1 MQRGFFAPLV
11 LSSALVFAVSGCT
24 FSAEIATHKDYDPS
38 DGVGATL
45 GDIAVRNV
53 MLITNE
59 EGQAKLVMSVVNTGD
74 IDVSLQ
80 VQYDGEGESVTEFL
94 EVPTLPALTRFGDD
108 PAAGVILEGS
118 DVIAGSLVPV
128 YFQHGAVPGE
138 LVLVPVLDGEL
149 PEYELLVP

>member
-1 MQRGFFAPLV
+1 MQRGFLAPLV
-11 LSSALVFAVSGCT
+11 LSAALVLGTSGCT
-24 FSAEIATHKDYDPS
+24 FAAEIATQKDYDPS
-38 DGVGATL
+38 DGVGVTL

-59 EGQAKLVMSVVNTGD
+59 EGQANLVMSVVNTGEA
-74 IDVSLQ
+74 DVSLQ
-80 VQYDGEGESVTEFL
+80 VQYDGEGNEVTEL
-94 EVPTLPALTRFGDD
+94 LDVPSLPALTRFGDD
-108 PAAGVILEGS
+108 PAAGVIIEGS
-118 DVIAGSLVPV
+118 DVIAGSLVPL

>member
-11 LSSALVFAVSGCT
+11 LSVALVFGASGCT
-24 FSAEIATHKDYDPS
+24 FTAEIATQKDYDPS
-38 DGVGATL
+38 DGVGVTL

-59 EGQAKLVMSVVNTGD
+59 EGQANLVMSVVNTGD
-74 IDVSLQ
+74 TDVSLQ
-80 VQYDGEGESVTEFL
+80 VQYDGEGDAVTEFL
-94 EVPTLPALTRFGDD
+94 DVPTLPSLTRLGDD
-108 PAAGVILEGS
+108 PAAGVILEGP

-128 YFQHGAVPGE
+128 YFQHGDIPGE

>member
-1 MQRGFFAPLV
+1 MQRGFLAPLV
-11 LSSALVFAVSGCT
+11 LSAALVLGTSGCT
-24 FSAEIATHKDYDPS
+24 FAAEIATQKDYDPS
-38 DGVGATL
+38 DGVGVTL

-59 EGQAKLVMSVVNTGD
+59 EGQANLVMSVVNTGEA
-74 IDVSLQ
+74 DVSLQ
-80 VQYDGEGESVTEFL
+80 VQYDGEGNELTEFL
-94 EVPTLPALTRFGDD
+94 DVPTLPALTRFGDD
-108 PAAGVILEGS
+108 PAAGVIIEGS